1 MKLLFFENYLAFIR
15 NSLDTQMFRNLWAE
29 VDGIKKDLTEDGN
42 LSCALFVSSLLGI
55 FKLIKEPHATVDGTL
70 RDLAETGWQ
79 EIKEP
84 RVGCI
89 LVWAKID
96 FRENLG
102 EHRHIGFYVGN
113 NRAVSNDSKEGCP
126 REHGYLFDGSRQI
139 EKIFWHPKLES

>member
-1 MKLLFFENYLAFIR
+1 MLFFENYLTFIR

-70 RDLAETGWQ
+70 RDLTETGWQ

-84 RVGCI
+84 KIGCI
-89 LVWAKID
+89 LVWEKVS
-96 FRENLG
+96 FGGNLG
-102 EHRHIGFYVGN
+102 EHKHIGFYMGDN
-113 NRAVSNDSKEGCP
+113 KAISNDSKEGVP
-126 REHGYLFDGSRQI
+126 KEHDYLFDGVRSI
-139 EKIFWHPKLES
+139 ELILWHPKLES